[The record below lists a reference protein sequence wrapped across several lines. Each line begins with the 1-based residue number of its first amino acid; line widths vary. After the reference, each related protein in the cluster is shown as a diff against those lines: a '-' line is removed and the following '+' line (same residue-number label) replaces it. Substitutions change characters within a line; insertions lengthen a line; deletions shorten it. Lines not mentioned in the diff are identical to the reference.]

1 MALLPVPPDPSAL
14 TTVRAVHLALW
25 RSTIANACHHTSSHV
40 DGISSPAIETLH
52 TVVRAA
58 YHLAGGIVVHDRL
71 GEGYDHERALLSA
84 LELRGDVDP

>member
-25 RSTIANACHHTSSHV
+25 RSTIANACHNTSHV
-40 DGISSPAIETLH
+40 DGISSPAIETPH

-58 YHLAGGIVVHDRL
+58 YHLAGGIVAHDRL
-71 GEGYDHERALLSA
+71 GEGYYHERALLSA
-84 LELRGDVDP
+84 LALLEDVDP